1 MNNQKRENVL
11 EQNRVNHSGSAS
23 GASNTQRVP
32 EPTSP
37 ASGNPIH
44 LDVGELRQRAEKMTI
59 GLNSLRAQRG
69 PLAKQLEEI
78 DQGINRTEG
87 ALVMLKTLIDELDP
101 SVNALPSMMGG

>member
-11 EQNRVNHSGSAS
+11 QQDNVNHGGS
-23 GASNTQRVP
+23 
-32 EPTSP
+32 SP
-37 ASGNPIH
+37 ASSQQPTLTGGTSSSH
-44 LDVGELRQRAEKMTI
+44 LDVGELRQRAEKMSI

-69 PLAKQLEEI
+69 PLAKQLQEI

-101 SVNALPSMMGG
+101 SAQGVPTMMGG